1 MKADLG
7 ARRALWGALLLVVF
21 AGLSPLRGGGGPG
34 LSSDAGQGTEPV
46 KMLVVHAG
54 RLIDP
59 ARKEVR
65 TKVSILVQGD
75 KISAVKD
82 GFVSPPGA
90 QVIDLSGAVVMPG
103 LIDCHKHLTM
113 HQGGANPYEG
123 LATETMADDA
133 FHAVANSRTTLLNGF
148 TAVRDVAAHDNVDIA
163 LKRAIAKGVVV
174 GPRMW
179 VAGEPISPTGGHYDL
194 ANGIT
199 SRISDP
205 TWGLSIVD
213 GAAGMWRAIRLRHR
227 DGADLI
233 KIMPSG
239 GVGSIG
245 DDPKMQLMTNDEI
258 KASIDAAHSL
268 GMKVAAHAHGK
279 AAIDNAV
286 RLGLDSVE
294 HGTYADDETLLLMK
308 EHGTYLVP
316 TVYVARLLL
325 ELSTATPPKLPPHII
340 EKIKDIPPAIQAMFS
355 NAVRKGVKIAFGTD
369 TFGNFR
375 SGTPAKEL
383 TEMVR
388 LGMAPMD
395 AIACATI
402 NAADLIGATDKVGSI
417 EPGRFADIIAV
428 TGDPLKDI
436 TEMERIAFVMKGG
449 VVYKEGG
456 KERLQ

>member
-1 MKADLG
+1 MKA
-7 ARRALWGALLLVVF
+7 AVVRRWALPGALWLSFF
-21 AGLSPLRGGGGPG
+21 AGLSPLRGGGPG

-46 KMLVVHAG
+46 KTLVIHAG

-59 ARKEVR
+59 ARKQVR
-65 TKVSILVQGD
+65 TGVSVVIQGD
-75 KISAVKD
+75 KISAIED

-90 QVIDLSGAVVMPG
+90 KVIDLSAAVVLPG

-113 HQGGANPYEG
+113 HQSGPNPYEG
-123 LATETMADDA
+123 LATETAADAA
-133 FHAVANSRTTLLNGF
+133 FYAVANSRLTLLNGF
-148 TAVRDVAAHDNVDIA
+148 TAVRDVAANDDVDIT
-163 LKRAIAKGVVV
+163 LKRAIAKGVVA

-179 VAGEPISPTGGHYDL
+179 VSGKPIGPTGGHYDPSS
-194 ANGIT
+194 GI
-199 SRISDP
+199 SSGISDP
-205 TWGLSIVD
+205 AWADYVVD
-213 GAAGMWRAIRLRHR
+213 TPEGMWRAVRLRHR
-227 DGADLI
+227 SGADLI

-258 KASIDAAHSL
+258 KTSIEAAHSL
-268 GMKVAAHAHGK
+268 GMKVAAHIHGK
-279 AAIDNAV
+279 EAIDNSI
-286 RLGLDSVE
+286 RLGIDSVE
-294 HGTYADDETLLLMK
+294 HGTYADDESLLLMK

-316 TVYVARLLL
+316 TVYVARLLI
-325 ELSTATPPKLPPHII
+325 ELSAAQPPKLPPHIV
-340 EKIKDIPPAIQAMFS
+340 EKIKEIAPVIQAMFV

-369 TFGNFR
+369 THGNFR
-375 SGTPAKEL
+375 TGTPALEL

-388 LGMAPMD
+388 LGMSPMD

-402 NAADLIGATDKVGSI
+402 NAADLIGGKDKVGAI

-449 VVYKEGG
+449 IVYKEGG